1 MKNKKIVLIIA
12 VLAILTVSFF
22 MSGSPSGS
30 KHRENSGTEITQHE
44 EKVSHD
50 KGEDVRSDEGEISLD
65 KKDESESSDITQNED
80 PTDQKSPSEYEQD
93 KKDKKDNDESKEP
106 KEPSQAE
113 PKKESHK
120 SEDKKNTTT
129 QEKPNQEGKDK
140 YLTDPVPEGKPLP
153 IEPQD
158 VIITDKQ
165 MTATLSVRCD
175 TLLDNLDKM
184 NQEKVELVPKDG
196 VIFPATK
203 VTFYEGESVFNILQR
218 EMKKNKIHMEFENT
232 PKYNSAYIEGIHN
245 LYEFDGGELSG
256 WMYKVNG
263 WYPNYGC
270 SRYQVKEG
278 DLIEWVYTC
287 DLGRDVG
294 GYIPGVEN

>member
-22 MSGSPSGS
+22 MSGSPLGS
-30 KHRENSGTEITQHE
+30 KQKDNSGAEITQQE
-44 EKVSHD
+44 NKVSND
-50 KGEDVRSDEGEISLD
+50 KGEDLPSDEGEISLE
-65 KKDESESSDITQNED
+65 KNDESESYDITKNED
-80 PTDQKSPSEYEQD
+80 PTDQKSPSKSEQD
-93 KKDKKDNDESKEP
+93 KKEKEESKEP
-106 KEPSQAE
+106 FQAE
-113 PKKESHK
+113 PKKESHQ
-120 SEDKKNTTT
+120 SEDKKETTT

-140 YLTDPVPEGKPLP
+140 YLTDPVPEGRPLP

-158 VIITDKQ
+158 VVITDKQ

-184 NQEKVELVPKDG
+184 NPKKVELVPKDG